1 VTIDIRV
8 LATPEE
14 LTALPDFEDFIWGGE
29 DERVS
34 VNVLVAVISEGGLAL
49 GAFDG
54 DRLVGSAFGF
64 PSHEQRVLH
73 SHYLAVHPDLRGSG
87 LGERIKRAQG
97 AWCLGNGYTAM
108 RWTYDP
114 LQLTNAHLNLNKLSG
129 MGVSY
134 HVDHYGALG
143 GINGS
148 LPSDRLTVQWE
159 LAAERPTFTES
170 FVLDVPPVTPGQIA
184 AAEPAAFEARL
195 AVRDAMAPHLAD
207 GWFVTGVDR
216 HARTYTLARVG
227 PGERSPGHAG

>member
-8 LATPEE
+8 LTTPEE
-14 LTALPDFEDFIWGGE
+14 LGALPDFEDLIWGGE

-34 VNVLVAVISEGGLAL
+34 VNVLVAVISEGGVAL
-49 GAFDG
+49 GAYDG

-64 PSHEQRVLH
+64 PTHDPSVLH

-97 AWCLGNGYTAM
+97 EWCLANSYTAM
-108 RWTYDP
+108 RWTFDP
-114 LQLTNAHLNLNKLSG
+114 LQLTNAHLNLNKLRA

-134 HVDHYGALG
+134 HVNHYGALG

-159 LAAERPTFTES
+159 LARERPAFSES
-170 FVLDVPPVTPGQIA
+170 FVLDVPPVTPEQIA
-184 AAEPAAFEARL
+184 AAEPAALAARL

-207 GWFVTGVDR
+207 GWLVTAVDR
-216 HARTYTLARVG
+216 AARTYTLSRR
-227 PGERSPGHAG
+227 PSPRT